1 MSLPGDAVERRE
13 FRINAT
19 RRATHIYTARNQT
32 ESMEFR
38 LRVTPDSFP
47 NEPGWGPVTS
57 RQGPDRVDER
67 RAVTNENFF
76 AFAGYH
82 QLMAGAGAIV
92 ILAFWLPRLLSREEP
107 TAPPLMILL
116 GATASLALPT
126 FSNPLDPRLTP
137 KVWEIV
143 SELAVIIALFGAGMR
158 IDRLGPLEKWWPTIR
173 LLAIA
178 MPLTIATTALM
189 GTLLSGLTFAGAL
202 LLGAVLAPTDPVL
215 AADVQVGPP
224 HEGRENAVRFTLTTE
239 AGLNDG
245 LAFPFVYLAI
255 AVALQG
261 PEPGAWLAHWLT
273 VDLIYRIGVGVLMG
287 WVGARLLGHV
297 LFSVP
302 RGALLADTGSGV
314 IALAGIMLCYG
325 TTELAEGYG
334 FIAVAVLG
342 MRLRRIEEGHR
353 YHGRLHDFSAALEEA
368 LTALL
373 LVALG
378 TTLPALFQALSI
390 GEIAL
395 AILFL
400 LLVRP
405 LSGLIALLGSGMTA
419 SERGVTALYGV
430 RGIGSIYYLS
440 YAQSHVDFLNEDLL
454 WAIVALVILLSTV
467 FHGFTVPW
475 AMRKVEGDP

>member
-1 MSLPGDAVERRE
+1 MLGRMPRRPGGLL
-13 FRINAT
+13 NAT
-19 RRATHIYTARNQT
+19 KKQRTM
-32 ESMEFR
+32 S
-38 LRVTPDSFP
+38 
-47 NEPGWGPVTS
+47 NE
-57 RQGPDRVDER
+57 D
-67 RAVTNENFF
+67 FF
-76 AFAGYH
+76 AFATYH
-82 QLMAGAGAIV
+82 QLMAGAGALLIV
-92 ILAFWLPRLLSREEP
+92 AFWLPRLLSREEP
-107 TAPPLMILL
+107 TAAPLMILL
-116 GATASLALPT
+116 GAAASLALPA
-126 FSNPLDPRLTP
+126 FDNPVDPRLTP
-137 KVWEIV
+137 RIWEIV

-158 IDRLGPLEKWWPTIR
+158 IDRLGPLQKWWPTIR
-173 LLAIA
+173 LLVIA
-178 MPLTIATTALM
+178 MPLTIAATALL

-224 HEGRENAVRFTLTTE
+224 HEGRENPVRFTLTTE

-255 AVALQG
+255 AIALQG
-261 PEPGAWLAHWLT
+261 PDPGAWLVNWIT
-273 VDLIYRIGVGVLMG
+273 VDLGYRIGVAVLMG
-287 WVGARLLGHV
+287 WVGAGLLGHV

-342 MRLRRIEEGHR
+342 MRLRRIEEGHQ
-353 YHGRLHDFSAALEEA
+353 YHGRLHDFSTALEEA

-378 TTLPALFQALSI
+378 TTLPTVFQALGI
-390 GEIAL
+390 EEVAL

-405 LSGLIALLGSGMTA
+405 LSGLIALLGSDMTA
-419 SERGVTALYGV
+419 PERGVTALYGV

-440 YAQSHVDFLNEDLL
+440 YAQSHVDFLDVDLL
-454 WAIVALVILLSTV
+454 WAIVALVILVSTAV
-467 FHGFTVPW
+467 HGFTVPF
-475 AMRKVEGDP
+475 AMRKVEGDG